1 MRLPVV
7 AIVGAPNVGK
17 STLFNRLIGR
27 RRAIVS
33 DRPGVTRDRIMER
46 CDLFGTPMLL
56 VDTGGVVTAPADA
69 LAAGVREEALK
80 AVQEADLI
88 LLVVDGRA
96 GVTATDLELAGLLR
110 SSGRPVIPVA
120 NKIDAEAL
128 EAQAHD
134 ASRLGLGEV
143 VGVSAEQGRGLD
155 DLVERLRLRLPPP
168 AAVAEAPGVA
178 LALVGRPNVG
188 KSSLFNRLVRA
199 ERSLVTPIPGTTRDP
214 VDAVFEH
221 HGTRYRVI
229 DTAGIRRRARAG
241 EEVEWVSV
249 LKARQALEQAEAV
262 IAMVDA
268 VAGIGHQDLA
278 ILGLVA
284 GSHRPAVVA
293 ANKIDLLHAAGT
305 GTEERIDAI
314 RGALRFAPYVPV
326 IGVSA
331 RTGRGIA
338 RLLAALEQVR
348 RESARRASTPELN
361 RVLEA
366 IVREK
371 QPPSDRGRDVRFY
384 YITQVGAH
392 PPRFVVFSNGRPVR
406 DSYRRFM
413 EARIRE
419 RLGLRA
425 APIVLSFR
433 RRRRPRRASR

>member
-17 STLFNRLIGR
+17 STLFNRLLGR

-46 CDLFGTPMLL
+46 CDLFGTPVLL
-56 VDTGGVVTAPADA
+56 VDTGGVVAAPPDV
-69 LAAGVREEALK
+69 LAAGVRDEALK
-80 AVQEADLI
+80 AVAEADLI
-88 LLVVDGRA
+88 LFVIDGRA
-96 GVTATDLELAGLLR
+96 GLTATDLEVAGLLR
-110 SSGRPVIPVA
+110 SSGKPVIPVA
-120 NKIDAEAL
+120 NKIDAAAL
-128 EAQAHD
+128 EAHALE
-134 ASRLGLGEV
+134 ACRLGLGEV
-143 VGVSAEQGRGLD
+143 AGVSAEQGRGLD
-155 DLVERLRLRLPPP
+155 ELVERIRIRLPVPV
-168 AAVAEAPGVA
+168 AVAETPGVP

-188 KSSLFNRLVRA
+188 KSSLFNRLLRA

-214 VDAVFEH
+214 VDAAFEH
-221 HGTRYRVI
+221 RGTPYRVI
-229 DTAGIRRRARAG
+229 DTAGIRRRASAG

-249 LKARQALEQAEAV
+249 LKARQALERAELV

-268 VAGIGHQDLA
+268 LAGIGHQDLA
-278 ILGLVA
+278 ILGAVA

-293 ANKIDLLHAAGT
+293 ANKIDLLPQTGEAIAARC
-305 GTEERIDAI
+305 EAI
-314 RGALRFAPYVPV
+314 RAALAFAPYVPV

-348 RESARRASTPELN
+348 QESARRVATPELN

-371 QPPSDRGRDVRFY
+371 QPPSDRGREVRFY
-384 YITQVGAH
+384 YITQTGTS

-406 DSYRRFM
+406 DAYRRFM
-413 EARIRE
+413 EARMRE
-419 RLGLRA
+419 RLGLRSV
-425 APIVLSFR
+425 PIVLSFR
-433 RRRRPRRASR
+433 RHRRLRRAPR